1 MKRLACCRRRN
12 KEISID
18 MDEPDR
24 VTTYDGLESIL
35 NSCRYENES
44 GTIGG
49 EGCVTDSV
57 DEDDSICSSSK
68 DALGSFSSQW
78 LVKKRDG
85 RQDKCLEDVSRSP
98 EHFYTKEKVKTTI
111 QFADVETMKERFAKL
126 LLGEDISGGRRGI
139 CTALALTNAI
149 TTLAASVFGE
159 LWRLEPLPEET
170 KSRWRREMD
179 WLLSPANYMVELVPA
194 KQNGANGRTLEI
206 MTPIIRADIHMNL
219 PALQKLD
226 SMLIE
231 SLDSTGKTE
240 FWYAEGGSRVEGR
253 NGSARQS
260 KRWWFPSPRVPM
272 EGLSVSGRKK
282 LLHQGKMVHQVF
294 KAAKSINNG
303 ILLEMHVPDTIKDAL
318 PKSGKVNLGE
328 QLYSVLTELSSE
340 EAMLASLN
348 LNNEHTAL
356 QTMNQL
362 GAAIFAWKH
371 RISDQVNGKSPV
383 RNSWSLIK
391 EPNSDLDKTELLLG
405 RAEVLLQLLKLRFPN
420 LPHTFLDVTKIQYN
434 KDVGHSILES
444 YSRVIGNLAFS
455 ILSRIKDILQEDYLS
470 KPNSPVSSS
479 CFSGSTLSG
488 ISELSSASKREQ
500 LSLIDQMKMVDG
512 QSCGD
517 SSTSKA
523 SEIDFS
529 DSEAKTSSV
538 ASTPCRSHV

>member
-1 MKRLACCRRRN
+1 MKRLDCCRRRN

-18 MDEPDR
+18 LDEPDR

-44 GTIGG
+44 GTSGG
-49 EGCVTDSV
+49 EGCVIDSI
-57 DEDDSICSSSK
+57 DEDDSICSLSK
-68 DALGSFSSQW
+68 DALGSFSLQW
-78 LVKKRDG
+78 PVKKRDG

-98 EHFYTKEKVKTTI
+98 EYFYTKEKVKTTI
-111 QFADVETMKERFAKL
+111 QFADVETMKQRFAKL
-126 LLGEDISGGRRGI
+126 LLGEDISGGRRGL

-149 TTLAASVFGE
+149 TTLAASIFGE
-159 LWRLEPLPEET
+159 LWKLEPLPEET

-219 PALQKLD
+219 PALRKLD

-356 QTMNQL
+356 QIMNQL
-362 GAAIFAWKH
+362 EAAIFAWKH
-371 RISDQVNGKSPV
+371 RLSGQVNGKSPV

-391 EPNSDLDKTELLLG
+391 DLNSDLHKTELLLG
-405 RAEVLLQLLKLRFPN
+405 RAEILLQLLKLRFPN
-420 LPHTFLDVTKIQYN
+420 LPHTFLDVTKTQYN
-434 KDVGHSILES
+434 KDIGHSVLES

-455 ILSRIKDILQEDYLS
+455 ILSRIKDILQEDDLS

-500 LSLIDQMKMVDG
+500 LSLIDQMKMVDR

-538 ASTPCRSHV
+538 ASTPCLMH

>member
-1 MKRLACCRRRN
+1 
-12 KEISID
+12 
-18 MDEPDR
+18 
-24 VTTYDGLESIL
+24 
-35 NSCRYENES
+35 
-44 GTIGG
+44 
-49 EGCVTDSV
+49 
-57 DEDDSICSSSK
+57 
-68 DALGSFSSQW
+68 
-78 LVKKRDG
+78 
-85 RQDKCLEDVSRSP
+85 
-98 EHFYTKEKVKTTI
+98 
-111 QFADVETMKERFAKL
+111 
-126 LLGEDISGGRRGI
+126 
-139 CTALALTNAI
+139 
-149 TTLAASVFGE
+149 
-159 LWRLEPLPEET
+159 
-170 KSRWRREMD
+170 
-179 WLLSPANYMVELVPA
+179 
-194 KQNGANGRTLEI
+194 I

-253 NGSARQS
+253 NGSAKQS

-272 EGLSVSGRKK
+272 EGLSISERKK

-362 GAAIFAWKH
+362 EAAIFAWKH
-371 RISDQVNGKSPV
+371 RLSDQGNSKSPV
-383 RNSWSLIK
+383 RNTWSLIK
-391 EPNSDLDKTELLLG
+391 DPASDLDKTELLLG
-405 RAEVLLQLLKLRFPN
+405 RAEILLQLLKLRFPN

-455 ILSRIKDILQEDYLS
+455 ILSRIKDILQEDDLS

-538 ASTPCRSHV
+538 ASTPCRSHG